1 MRTSNW
7 KTAGP
12 ALAVTALLL
21 LTTPPAWGNL
31 AMAVAPMKLRLTL
44 APGES
49 RTEAVEVYNNG
60 DEPVRVVTTVEDW
73 ATTPDGGVDLL
84 PRGSQP
90 RSASAWARA
99 DLSDFTVP
107 PHGMR
112 VVRVTATLP
121 DTARGSYWTIIFFEG
136 QAEIRRAK
144 LGLATRVRM
153 GTTVYLTAAGT
164 ESRGSTITG
173 MAVQP
178 GAQRDTLSLMGQVA
192 NRGNVYFY
200 PTGWFQ
206 VTDPTGTVL
215 FQQGLPYRVCL
226 PGSETV
232 YRLPWHPTGAGPY
245 RLLLTVDSGEESLL
259 QGIKEFDVVAP
270 TPVGASLTKAA
281 Q

>member
-1 MRTSNW
+1 MRTTNG

-12 ALAVTALLL
+12 ALAIAGLLL
-21 LTTPPAWGNL
+21 LTTTPAWGSL
-31 AMAVAPMKLRLTL
+31 AMGVAPMKLRLTL
-44 APGES
+44 APGGS
-49 RTEAVEVYNNG
+49 RTEAVEVFNNG

-73 ATTPDGGVDLL
+73 AATPGGGVDLL

-90 RSASAWARA
+90 RSASAWVRA

-112 VVRVTATLP
+112 TVRVTAAMP
-121 DTARGSYWTIIFFEG
+121 DTARGSYWTILFFEG
-136 QAEIRRAK
+136 QVGTRRSK

-164 ESRGSTITG
+164 ESHGSTITG

-178 GAQRDTLSLMGQVA
+178 GAHRDTLNLVAQVA

-206 VTDPTGTVL
+206 VTDRAGTVL

-232 YRLPWHPTGAGPY
+232 YRCPWRPTGAGPY

-259 QGIKEFDVVAP
+259 QGIKEFDVVVPAAA
-270 TPVGASLTKAA
+270 GASLTEAA
-281 Q
+281 P

>member
-1 MRTSNW
+1 MRKPDW
-7 KTAGP
+7 QTAGP
-12 ALAVTALLL
+12 ALAVMGLLL

-73 ATTPDGGVDLL
+73 VTTLDGGVDLT
-84 PRGSQP
+84 PRGSP
-90 RSASAWARA
+90 SRSATAWTRA

-121 DTARGSYWTIIFFEG
+121 DTARGSYWTLIFFEG
-136 QAEIRRAK
+136 QAGMRRAK
-144 LGLATRVRM
+144 LGLGTRVRM

-178 GAQRDTLSLMGQVA
+178 GADGDTLNLLAKVA

-232 YRLPWHPTGAGPY
+232 YRCPWHPTGAGPY

-259 QGIKEFDVVAP
+259 QGIKEFDVAAP
-270 TPVGASLTKAA
+270 IAVGTSHTRAA
-281 Q
+281 P

>member
-12 ALAVTALLL
+12 ALAVTGLLL
-21 LTTPPAWGNL
+21 LSPPPAWGNL

-49 RTEAVEVYNNG
+49 RTEALEVYNNG
-60 DEPVRVVTTVEDW
+60 DEPVRVMTTVEDW
-73 ATTPDGGVDLL
+73 TTTPDGGVDLL
-84 PRGSQP
+84 PRGTLA
-90 RSASAWARA
+90 RSASAWART

-121 DTARGSYWTIIFFEG
+121 DTARGSYWTIVFFEG
-136 QAEIRRAK
+136 QGEMHRAK
-144 LGLATRVRM
+144 LGLGTRVRL

-164 ESRGSTITG
+164 ESRGSTITE

-178 GAQRDTLSLMGQVA
+178 GAHRDTLELVAQVA
-192 NRGNVYFY
+192 NRGNVHFY

-206 VTDPTGTVL
+206 VTGPTGAVL

-226 PGSETV
+226 PGSATV
-232 YRLPWHPTGAGPY
+232 YRCPWHPTGTGPY

-259 QGIKEFDVVAP
+259 QGIKEFEVV
-270 TPVGASLTKAA
+270 TPAAVGASLTKAA